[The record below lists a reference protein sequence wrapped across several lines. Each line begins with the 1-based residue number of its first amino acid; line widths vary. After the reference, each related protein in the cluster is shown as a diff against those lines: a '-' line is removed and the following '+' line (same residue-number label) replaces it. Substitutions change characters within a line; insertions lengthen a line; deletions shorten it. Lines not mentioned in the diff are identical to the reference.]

1 MEEESSFGRARIE
14 EQDVPLLPR
23 KADNG
28 RENGIYL
35 ALIVTRE
42 QCYKDKFGL
51 GWRFIRRKAAVVR
64 WVVICSQSYMARV
77 RAGVSKE

>member
-1 MEEESSFGRARIE
+1 MEEESSFGRARVE
-14 EQDVPLLPR
+14 EQDLLLLPR
-23 KADNG
+23 KAENG

-51 GWRFIRRKAAVVR
+51 G
-64 WVVICSQSYMARV
+64 
-77 RAGVSKE
+77 

>member
-1 MEEESSFGRARIE
+1 MHIKRSHCRVVEEESSFGRARVE

-51 GWRFIRRKAAVVR
+51 G
-64 WVVICSQSYMARV
+64 
-77 RAGVSKE
+77 